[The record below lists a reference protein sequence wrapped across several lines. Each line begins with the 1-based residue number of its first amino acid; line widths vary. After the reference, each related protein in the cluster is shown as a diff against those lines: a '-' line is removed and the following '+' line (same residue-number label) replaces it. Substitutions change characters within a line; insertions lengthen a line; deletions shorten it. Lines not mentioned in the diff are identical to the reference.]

1 MIRVMTTDEP
11 ILDQFMFLKKLHSQV
26 DSKKILQIVK
36 VGPRDSMI
44 WDFVR
49 LRPLSDRDYV
59 VSIKGGPKATP
70 CVTEPVGVGGP

>member
-36 VGPRDSMI
+36 VGP
-44 WDFVR
+44 
-49 LRPLSDRDYV
+49 LP
-59 VSIKGGPKATP
+59 
-70 CVTEPVGVGGP
+70 